1 MPPHFP
7 SDSNHGRHA
16 VRPLGRHKSI
26 HRLLGG
32 GEAADILLWKNRNLS
47 AGVLAGATLIWFLFD
62 VVEYNIIPLLSQIA
76 IFVMLV
82 IFIWSNAAPIFD
94 RAPPR
99 IPEVVISEHAFRE
112 LVLTSHHKLSYA
124 VSLLYDIACGKDLKK
139 LLLVIASL
147 LALSVIGDSCSLT
160 SLLYLGF
167 LCAHT
172 LPALYQRYET
182 EVDHLLARG
191 GEYIKKFYEKIDS
204 NVVSKIPRGPVT
216 GVAFKGS
223 DSIQ

>member
-1 MPPHFP
+1 MTQY
-7 SDSNHGRHA
+7 ST
-16 VRPLGRHKSI
+16 
-26 HRLLGG
+26 HRL
-32 GEAADILLWKNRNLS
+32 AKI
-47 AGVLAGATLIWFLFD
+47 F
-62 VVEYNIIPLLSQIA
+62 IPL
-76 IFVMLV
+76 F
-82 IFIWSNAAPIFD
+82 SNFCLTQTCTNIQ
-94 RAPPR
+94 
-99 IPEVVISEHAFRE
+99 VVSTI
-112 LVLTSHHKLSYA
+112 K
-124 VSLLYDIACGKDLKK
+124 
-139 LLLVIASL
+139 VIASL

>member
-191 GEYIKKFYEKIDS
+191 GEDIKKFYEKIDS
-204 NVVSKIPRGPVT
+204 NVVSKIPRGPVKT
-216 GVAFKGS
+216 KFR
-223 DSIQ
+223 

>member
-1 MPPHFP
+1 MSGF
-7 SDSNHGRHA
+7 A
-16 VRPLGRHKSI
+16 
-26 HRLLGG
+26 
-32 GEAADILLWKNRNLS
+32 AADILLWKNRNLS

-204 NVVSKIPRGPVT
+204 NVVSKIPRGPVKT
-216 GVAFKGS
+216 KFR
-223 DSIQ
+223 

>member
-139 LLLVIASL
+139 LLLVQNPHLCCTIFDKEKTNLPQDSCAPTLCQHCTNDTRQKWTIYLQGEANTSRSSMRRL
-147 LALSVIGDSCSLT
+147 IPMWSAKYQEALSRQNLDKT
-160 SLLYLGF
+160 Y
-167 LCAHT
+167 
-172 LPALYQRYET
+172 Y
-182 EVDHLLARG
+182 
-191 GEYIKKFYEKIDS
+191 
-204 NVVSKIPRGPVT
+204 
-216 GVAFKGS
+216 
-223 DSIQ
+223 

>member
-94 RAPPR
+94 RYGFLFIGQFQIAEPR
-99 IPEVVISEHAFRE
+99 QGSQ
-112 LVLTSHHKLSYA
+112 KLS
-124 VSLLYDIACGKDLKK
+124 SLNMP
-139 LLLVIASL
+139 SENW
-147 LALSVIGDSCSLT
+147 
-160 SLLYLGF
+160 F
-167 LCAHT
+167 
-172 LPALYQRYET
+172 
-182 EVDHLLARG
+182 
-191 GEYIKKFYEKIDS
+191 
-204 NVVSKIPRGPVT
+204 
-216 GVAFKGS
+216 
-223 DSIQ
+223 

>member
-204 NVVSKIPRGPVT
+204 NVVSKIPRGPVKT
-216 GVAFKGS
+216 KFR
-223 DSIQ
+223 